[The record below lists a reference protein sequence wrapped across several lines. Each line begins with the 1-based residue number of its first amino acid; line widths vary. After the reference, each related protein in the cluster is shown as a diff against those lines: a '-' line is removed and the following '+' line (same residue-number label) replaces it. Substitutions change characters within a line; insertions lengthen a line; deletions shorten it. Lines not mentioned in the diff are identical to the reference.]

1 MPGQHWH
8 GTESSGYKFSQAAIW
23 RKMAAFSLEKKM
35 RASKQKNIRLP
46 LEMLERLQKY
56 VAVSGYTITQVW
68 LDALDDYLT
77 ARGY

>member
-1 MPGQHWH
+1 
-8 GTESSGYKFSQAAIW
+8 
-23 RKMAAFSLEKKM
+23 MAAFSLEKKM